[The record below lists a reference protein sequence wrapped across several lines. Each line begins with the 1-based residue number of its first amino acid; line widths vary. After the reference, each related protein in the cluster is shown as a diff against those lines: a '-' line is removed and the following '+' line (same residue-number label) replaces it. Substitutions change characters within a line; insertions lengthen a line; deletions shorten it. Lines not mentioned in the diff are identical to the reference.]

1 MTVSW
6 FPVIWVDV
14 VGSVLMLVLAFACAW
29 QAWLWVAKKRNDTF
43 RYYIYLL
50 TLAIVVFAVS
60 RSFGH
65 LVKQVLLYVDKQDIW
80 KLISPFS
87 GAVNTVTFIIIFA
100 FGIYFYRQQVTHK
113 TIENFKSS
121 LESLAQKSK
130 NLTAT
135 KNALEEEVVGR
146 KEAQKIGE
154 MLVAD
159 LQETLGKVKLLSGHL
174 PICSSCKKIRD
185 DKGSWN
191 QIELYIRERSEA
203 EFTHGICPECTKK
216 LYPTFT
222 SDK

>member
-6 FPVIWVDV
+6 LPVIWLDV
-14 VGSVLMLVLAFACAW
+14 IGSVLMLGLSFACAR
-29 QAWLWVAKKRNDTF
+29 QAWLLVARKRDDTF
-43 RYYIYLL
+43 LYYLYLL
-50 TLAIVVFAVS
+50 TLAIIVFAVS

-65 LVKQVLLYVDKQDIW
+65 LVKQILLYMEKPQFW
-80 KLISPFS
+80 KVIAPFS
-87 GAVNTVTFIIIFA
+87 GAVNTATFIIIFA
-100 FGIYFYRQQVTHK
+100 LGLYFHRQQTIHK
-113 TIENFKSS
+113 KIENFKNS
-121 LESLAQKSK
+121 LEELARKSK
-130 NLTAT
+130 NLTKT
-135 KNALEEEVVGR
+135 KNALEEEVIDV

-185 DKGSWN
+185 DKGSWS

-203 EFTHGICPECTKK
+203 EFTHGICPECAKK
-216 LYPTFT
+216 LYPEFT